1 MRIFVVNEV
10 CDNAEIQSRLL
21 QSDLV
26 VVQEYEHF
34 DKALADVQALTED
47 KISVI
52 IVNTVK
58 EEQSEEHLLK
68 VQTFGNFEVFY
79 RGVPIFFG
87 RSKAKELLAYLI
99 DRRGATVTTAEACAV
114 LWEDKEYNFSLQ
126 RQFQTIVSDL
136 MKSLKRHKCDHFIR
150 RRRNC
155 LSIDVAGLDC
165 DFYKLMA
172 GDKLI
177 AKQYNGEYMSN
188 YSWAETT
195 AGFLCR
201 FL

>member
-1 MRIFVVNEV
+1 MRIFIVNEV
-10 CDNAEIQSRLL
+10 CDNADIQTRLL
-21 QSDLV
+21 QSDLTV
-26 VVQEYEHF
+26 TREYAYFEE
-34 DKALADVQALTED
+34 ALADAQTNTED

-52 IVNTVK
+52 IVNTIK
-58 EEQSEEHLLK
+58 EEQTDEHLLK

-79 RGVPIFFG
+79 KGTPISFG

-136 MKSLKRHKCDHFIR
+136 MKSLKRHKCDRFIR
-150 RRRNC
+150 RRRNS
-155 LSIDVAGLDC
+155 LAIDVAGLDC

>member
-1 MRIFVVNEV
+1 VNQTYEKAEMYEQMLKANDIDV
-10 CDNAEIQSRLL
+10 RECD
-21 QSDLV
+21 DV
-26 VVQEYEHF
+26 W
-34 DKALADVQALTED
+34 KALKEAQNFTED

-79 RGVPIFFG
+79 RGVPISFG

-99 DRRGATVTTAEACAV
+99 DRRGAAVTTAEACAV

-136 MKSLKRHKCDHFIR
+136 MKSLKRHKCDRFIR